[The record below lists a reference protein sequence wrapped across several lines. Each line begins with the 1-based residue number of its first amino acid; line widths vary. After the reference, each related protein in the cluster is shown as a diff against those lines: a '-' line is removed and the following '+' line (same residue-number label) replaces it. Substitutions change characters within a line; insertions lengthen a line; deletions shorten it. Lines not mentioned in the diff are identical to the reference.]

1 MYKLITNSIDIINSS
16 NNISWSS
23 DSDTL
28 GTQLTF
34 ESIKNLSEG
43 AVVSLY
49 NNSKE
54 IFRGVIIKKTTNKN
68 TWNYTVQDYSFYLKN
83 KVIKQFNNINAKTA
97 ITSFLSEAYIQ
108 SNIVD
113 IPTIINETYKNRTL
127 AEIIDDILEKA
138 AKDQGVE
145 YFKEIEGNILYV
157 RKLQD
162 IKINPKVYIARDF
175 TVDSSIE
182 NLKNKIQVI
191 KSDGS
196 EENAKILA
204 TAEAKEKQGWYGIL
218 SEIQEE
224 DEENIA
230 KVQNMANNLLKK
242 SNVIERST
250 NVDLIAF
257 DGADDIKANRMIYLN
272 AGSLC
277 NYYKIKSA
285 THTLEKNLHK
295 VSISIEW
302 KVNV

>member
-28 GTQLTF
+28 GIQLTF

-113 IPTIINETYKNRTL
+113 IPTIINETYKNKTL

-138 AKDQGVE
+138 AKDQGIE
-145 YFKEIEGNILYV
+145 YFKEIEGNILYI

-162 IKINPKVYIARDF
+162 MKINPKVYIASDF

-230 KVQNMANNLLKK
+230 KVQNIANNLLKK